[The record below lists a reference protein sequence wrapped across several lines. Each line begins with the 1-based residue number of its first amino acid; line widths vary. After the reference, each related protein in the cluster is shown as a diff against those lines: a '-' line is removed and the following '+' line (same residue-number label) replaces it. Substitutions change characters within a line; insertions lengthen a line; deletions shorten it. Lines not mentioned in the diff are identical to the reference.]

1 MKAPEVK
8 ALVDVLTE
16 RVKSQSEKLEELKQ
30 SLRIVLDFEKQLS
43 LIQREI
49 DDLKKWKDEQ
59 KKELDEQTRRRW
71 AFGPNIVA
79 AIITVILTLVCTL
92 LLRLF
97 VP

>member
-30 SLRIVLDFEKQLS
+30 SLRIVLDLEKQLS

-71 AFGPNIVA
+71 AFGPNIAA